1 MMSTSAQLR
10 NYLGVIKKHDF
21 VICLCLI
28 VTVGC
33 SLIVGLRLPKDYVA
47 STLILLIQPASA
59 NSASSAS
66 VFQSVLSGGLNR
78 GEIDTIKQRFSAD
91 STIKFALQELEE
103 TGAMELE
110 RVPALGQ
117 LKKNLSAKSLPDTDF
132 IEVSLRVRENKGG
145 ARLAAALTNQLV
157 WNLQDMRENEDF
169 SRTEH
174 RRAFLHEKLAD
185 LSAEIREQEE
195 KAFDF
200 ARDRGSPVVWQAKVA
215 NALAEQAEL
224 VKAEAE
230 FNRITYAAKNELI
243 RLRKELKNHSEF
255 AKTSETANLD
265 PIWSQYNE
273 RVTALKIDL
282 SGLEAKLG
290 QNSKEVLAHR
300 AQIER
305 LDRELA
311 LFDTGKPLQV
321 ANETWSISPVHASL
335 QEKLLSQQSILA
347 TAESSL
353 AVIARQRSAVER
365 RVAKIFEKIPES
377 ELTYLQLN
385 RKISAVSDLSKE
397 VYRQS
402 LEAEVLM
409 AESEFWRQN
418 KTQRNIKGGIEI
430 VDSAVP
436 RKVVVAPRLKLI
448 VAIAGIIGLSLG
460 LSVALMSEYLFSS
473 DDFIE
478 GEEVRF

>member
-59 NSASSAS
+59 SSASSAS

-110 RVPALGQ
+110 HVPALGQ

-132 IEVSLRVRENKGG
+132 IEVSLRIREDKGG

-174 RRAFLHEKLAD
+174 RRAFLHKKLAD

-200 ARDRGSPVVWQAKVA
+200 ALDRGSPVVWQAKVA

-243 RLRKELKNHSEF
+243 RLGNELKNHSEF
-255 AKTSETANLD
+255 TKTSETADLD
-265 PIWSQYNE
+265 PIWSQYNQ

-300 AQIER
+300 AH
-305 LDRELA
+305 
-311 LFDTGKPLQV
+311 FF
-321 ANETWSISPVHASL
+321 N
-335 QEKLLSQQSILA
+335 
-347 TAESSL
+347 SSL
-353 AVIARQRSAVER
+353 
-365 RVAKIFEKIPES
+365 F
-377 ELTYLQLN
+377 
-385 RKISAVSDLSKE
+385 
-397 VYRQS
+397 
-402 LEAEVLM
+402 
-409 AESEFWRQN
+409 
-418 KTQRNIKGGIEI
+418 
-430 VDSAVP
+430 
-436 RKVVVAPRLKLI
+436 
-448 VAIAGIIGLSLG
+448 
-460 LSVALMSEYLFSS
+460 LSVLNT
-473 DDFIE
+473 DI
-478 GEEVRF
+478 